1 MAKPKQRS
9 EKREAPLVIRMS
21 AEQKQAVQQLAA
33 AKGLTKNAYVRE
45 IVTSQLAKESALK

>member
-9 EKREAPLVIRMS
+9 QKREAPLVIRMS